1 MTTSPLLA
9 QTPPPPPTDEN
20 NTDGPPPVTPERNTE
35 TPPPPPPTISYYVV
49 VSGQQQGP
57 FDQNALVAMIKSGK
71 LTAKTRVWTKGMA
84 DWQRAEAVTEM
95 AELLKEHA
103 SAPPPPVAA
112 FMIVEGGAQA
122 GPFTIA
128 QLKERA
134 KAGTFNSQTLVWKK
148 GMANWTPAGE
158 VAELADIVR
167 AAAPPPPKDAKP
179 FMLGR
184 WQMNPVQMPVEGAS
198 PGMLRGI
205 ADYRP
210 DGTYEIRLVLEFT
223 QGGVNYRRTVTNTG
237 TFTAKYANATAI
249 TISAKGTRTNQ
260 LFAITTGKSAAPQVE
275 KIDESFT
282 IKVVDQN
289 TVGEGN
295 DIWRRVAQ

>member
-1 MTTSPLLA
+1 
-9 QTPPPPPTDEN
+9 
-20 NTDGPPPVTPERNTE
+20 
-35 TPPPPPPTISYYVV
+35 
-49 VSGQQQGP
+49 
-57 FDQNALVAMIKSGK
+57 
-71 LTAKTRVWTKGMA
+71 MA
-84 DWQRAEAVTEM
+84 DWQRAEAVAEM
-95 AELLKEHA
+95 ADLIKEHA
-103 SAPPPPVAA
+103 SAPPPPVVA
-112 FMIVEGGAQA
+112 FMIVENGAQA

-128 QLKERA
+128 QLKDRA
-134 KAGTFNSQTLVWKK
+134 KAGTFTNQTLVWKK

-167 AAAPPPPKDAKP
+167 VAAPPPPKDAKP

-184 WQMNPVQMPVEGAS
+184 WQMNPIQVPIEGTT

-210 DGTYEIRLVLEFT
+210 NGNYEIVLVVEFA
-223 QGGVNYRRTVTNTG
+223 QGGVNYRRTITNAG
-237 TFTAKYANATAI
+237 TYTAKYANANAI
-249 TISAKGTRTNQ
+249 TITAKGTRTIQ
-260 LFAITTGKSAAPQVE
+260 LLAITTGQKAAPQVE
-275 KIDESFT
+275 KTDESFT

>member
-1 MTTSPLLA
+1 
-9 QTPPPPPTDEN
+9 
-20 NTDGPPPVTPERNTE
+20 
-35 TPPPPPPTISYYVV
+35 
-49 VSGQQQGP
+49 
-57 FDQNALVAMIKSGK
+57 MIKSGK
-71 LTAKTRVWTKGMA
+71 LTAQTKVWKKGMA
-84 DWQRAEAVTEM
+84 NWQRAEAVTEM

-134 KAGTFNSQTLVWKK
+134 KTGTFNSRTLVWKK

-167 AAAPPPPKDAKP
+167 AAVPPPAKDAKP

-184 WQMNPVQMPVEGAS
+184 WQMNPIQVPVEGTS

-210 DGTYEIRLVLEFT
+210 DGNYEIQLVLEFT
-223 QGGVNYRRTVTNTG
+223 QGGVQYRRTIVTKG
-237 TFTAKYANATAI
+237 TFSAKYSNADAI
-249 TISAKGTRTNQ
+249 TISSKGTRTNQ
-260 LFAITTGKSAAPQVE
+260 LFAITTGASAAPQVE

-295 DIWRRVAQ
+295 DLWRRIAQ